1 MDFKE
6 VVDFA
11 LKFLEKNRVVGN
23 SVIRDLRS
31 KSTVMPSNEW
41 MEYFKGSIAPK
52 TYTEIHNKYMEHRK
66 PDYGFAPIAAADEEK
81 IDRYVD
87 DVFAVS
93 TSDV

>member
-1 MDFKE
+1 MDFQQ

-11 LKFLEKNRVVGN
+11 LGFLEKNKLVGN

-31 KSTVMPSNEW
+31 KSNVMPCDEW
-41 MEYFKGSIAPK
+41 MEYFRGSIAPK
-52 TYTEIHNKYMEHRK
+52 TYTEIHDKYVEHRK
-66 PDYGFAPIAAADEEK
+66 PDYGFTPIAAADEKK
-81 IDRYVD
+81 IDQYVD